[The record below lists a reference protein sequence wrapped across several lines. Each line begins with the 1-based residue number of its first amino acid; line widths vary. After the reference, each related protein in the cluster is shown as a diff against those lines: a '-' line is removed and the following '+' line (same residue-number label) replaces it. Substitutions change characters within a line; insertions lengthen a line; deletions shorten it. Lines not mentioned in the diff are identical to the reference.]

1 MSAEFAELDDWLKAL
16 LLRVTPAQVRVVNRR
31 VAFALRR
38 GQRDRI
44 ARQRNPDGSAY
55 KPRKPQLRGKTGGI
69 RRKTM
74 FAKLRTQSHLKVQSS
89 ADGFEVGFK
98 GRSAMIATA
107 HQRGL
112 IRTSSS
118 GRRYVTPQRQLLGLT
133 DAELDQ
139 LADAY
144 LEHLSGQ
151 S

>member
-1 MSAEFAELDDWLKAL
+1 Y
-16 LLRVTPAQVRVVNRR
+16 
-31 VAFALRR
+31 ALRR

-55 KPRKPQLRGKTGGI
+55 KPRKPPSKNLRGKAGGI

-74 FAKLRTQSHLKVQSS
+74 FAKLRTQSHLKVE
-89 ADGFEVGFK
+89 ATAEGLAVGFR
-98 GRSAMIATA
+98 GRSATIATA

-133 DAELDQ
+133 GAELDQ